1 MIKYFTY
8 KNKGPFGG
16 YLILQVLQI
25 AATIGVAL
33 LLNWIIDR
41 LLWRIEGK
49 QLAGLWADFAVC
61 AGYAALLGIL
71 ILLSGLMKAICM
83 RNVMTHLRE
92 DLSAGF
98 LSMKMEDFRKK
109 SSAQYLS
116 LMNQNVALVEENYF
130 KNGCSIFEGFVSM
143 AIAAILLVYLN
154 PILALVSIALMSIPS
169 LIPQLFGRKLKA
181 GQTAIVEATGAYNV
195 SIKDLFQGFEVIK
208 GYHVE
213 KEMQADH
220 KSFLGGM
227 EKKKASFQKIMSV
240 VYCFANASGVA
251 VQFLVITIA
260 GMLAVRGYLTLG
272 SIIALTQLTGQV
284 ITPVF
289 QMSAKFSLLRSTKP
303 LRDEMEQIVKISQKT
318 EDSKEVQLEKELQL
332 QGISYSYAEGEPV
345 LSGIDLLF
353 ESGKHYALVGKSGSG
368 KSTLLQI
375 IGGYLE
381 KQGGE
386 LWVDGREGEIPSSIM
401 MQQNVFLFDKTL
413 KENLCL
419 YRQFDEAQ
427 IQRALDQ
434 AGLTDTVAALPE
446 GMETC
451 VKENGSRFSGGEKQR
466 IALARAILHG
476 EELLLM
482 DEATS
487 ALDKRTAG
495 QIEQQLSE
503 CKNLTLISVTH
514 RLDPAILE
522 KYDEVIVLDHGQVVE
537 KGAYQ
542 ELLARK
548 GALQELVQEEEATP
562 LPQ

>member
-1 MIKYFTY
+1 MVLGTALRYIGFTRTRENVRKEGTSMIKYFTY

-195 SIKDLFQGFEVIK
+195 SIKDLFQGFEVIR

-227 EKKKASFQKIMSV
+227 EKKKASFQKTMSV

-375 IGGYLE
+375 VGGYLQ

-386 LWVDGREGEIPSSIM
+386 LLVDGREGR
-401 MQQNVFLFDKTL
+401 FR
-413 KENLCL
+413 
-419 YRQFDEAQ
+419 RQ
-427 IQRALDQ
+427 
-434 AGLTDTVAALPE
+434 
-446 GMETC
+446 
-451 VKENGSRFSGGEKQR
+451 S
-466 IALARAILHG
+466 
-476 EELLLM
+476 
-482 DEATS
+482 
-487 ALDKRTAG
+487 
-495 QIEQQLSE
+495 
-503 CKNLTLISVTH
+503 
-514 RLDPAILE
+514 
-522 KYDEVIVLDHGQVVE
+522 
-537 KGAYQ
+537 
-542 ELLARK
+542 
-548 GALQELVQEEEATP
+548 
-562 LPQ
+562 

>member
-61 AGYAALLGIL
+61 AGYAALLGLL

-303 LRDEMEQIVKISQKT
+303 LQDEMEQIVKISQKT
-318 EDSKEVQLEKELQL
+318 EDSKAIQLEKELQL

-353 ESGKHYALVGKSGSG
+353 ESGKHYAIVGKSGSG

-381 KQGGE
+381 KQ
-386 LWVDGREGEIPSSIM
+386 
-401 MQQNVFLFDKTL
+401 
-413 KENLCL
+413 
-419 YRQFDEAQ
+419 
-427 IQRALDQ
+427 
-434 AGLTDTVAALPE
+434 
-446 GMETC
+446 
-451 VKENGSRFSGGEKQR
+451 GGEKQR

-495 QIEQQLSE
+495 QIEQQLSQ

-548 GALQELVQEEEATP
+548 GALQELLQEEEAAP
-562 LPQ
+562 LP

>member
-1 MIKYFTY
+1 
-8 KNKGPFGG
+8 
-16 YLILQVLQI
+16 
-25 AATIGVAL
+25 
-33 LLNWIIDR
+33 
-41 LLWRIEGK
+41 
-49 QLAGLWADFAVC
+49 
-61 AGYAALLGIL
+61 
-71 ILLSGLMKAICM
+71 
-83 RNVMTHLRE
+83 MTHLRE

-195 SIKDLFQGFEVIK
+195 SIKDLFQGFEVIR

-227 EKKKASFQKIMSV
+227 EKKKASFQKTMSV

-303 LRDEMEQIVKISQKT
+303 LREEMEQIVKISQKT

-353 ESGKHYALVGKSGSG
+353 ESGKHYAIVGKSGSG

-375 IGGYLE
+375 VGGYLQ

-446 GMETC
+446 GMDTC

-503 CKNLTLISVTH
+503 CKELTLISVTH

-548 GALQELVQEEEATP
+548 GALQELVQEEEAAP
-562 LPQ
+562 LLQ